1 MILFHA
7 IIRKKKIVFHD
18 DTGTV
23 IIWMSSHRL
32 GLLIHMY
39 TWMLDIV
46 FVVCVCPCLCVLHF
60 GFWHLICTCL
70 CGIFSNRLL
79 LFDDTHTHTHTHT
92 HVCVCVCLDGSS
104 LCYSFQFCPI
114 CRCLDGLP
122 KKLKCIWLLII
133 LVLQRQENS
142 VYSSS
147 NKISRKEIRDKPSI
161 GAKKQRKKNRLKLN

>member
-1 MILFHA
+1 MIVFHA
-7 IIRKKKIVFHD
+7 IIRKKKRLYFMTIQERSLFGCLLTDWDSLYACTHERLILCLLSAYVLVYVCFTLGF
-18 DTGTV
+18 DTWSALVYVGYLA
-23 IIWMSSHRL
+23 I
-32 GLLIHMY
+32 
-39 TWMLDIV
+39 D
-46 FVVCVCPCLCVLHF
+46 FCCLM
-60 GFWHLICTCL
+60 I
-70 CGIFSNRLL
+70 
-79 LFDDTHTHTHTHT
+79 HTHTHT